1 MSPTSPSVEAD
12 LELIR
17 AAALEAGRLAL
28 EARAEGLKVWSKE
41 GGSPVTDADL
51 AVDTLLKLRL
61 KTARPNYGWL
71 SEETADDEARLQMR
85 RLFVVDPIDGT
96 AAYIRNKPWFTVCVA
111 VVEDGRPT
119 AAVVHAPELGE
130 TYEATAGGGAWLNGA
145 PIAPSTRTELDGAAM
160 LGDARMF
167 ADPRWPKP
175 WPPMRIE
182 SRNSIAYRMALV
194 ASGAFDAAVA
204 LTPKNDWDLAAAD
217 LIASEAG
224 AFVADHRGRP
234 FLYNRAEPMQRS
246 LLCAAPG
253 LGELILTRV
262 SHIDPRD

>member
-1 MSPTSPSVEAD
+1 MTPGPSKQEAD
-12 LELIR
+12 LDLIR

-28 EARAEGLKVWSKE
+28 EARAEGLKVWSKP
-41 GGSPVTDADL
+41 GGSPVTDADI

-61 KTARPNYGWL
+61 KAARPNYGWL
-71 SEETADDEARLQMR
+71 SEETVDDEARLGVR

-96 AAYIRNKPWFTVCVA
+96 AAYMKNKPWFTVCIA

-119 AAVVHAPELGE
+119 SGVVHAPELGE
-130 TYEATAGGGAWLNGA
+130 TYEATLGGGARLNGA
-145 PIAPSTRTELDGAAM
+145 PIAPSPRTALEDAAM

-167 ADPRWPKP
+167 ADPRWPRP
-175 WPPMRIE
+175 WPPMRVE

-194 ASGAFDAAVA
+194 ASGAFDAALA

-224 AFVADHRGRP
+224 AFVADHHGRP
-234 FLYNRAEPMQRS
+234 FLYNRPAPQQRS

-253 LGELILTRV
+253 LGELILQRV
-262 SHIDPRD
+262 GHIDPRD